1 MRATG
6 NAEKSRDYGRISGG
20 TRVTEFSG
28 VDSEMPEVYIGEN
41 VDIELVVDRVAHA
54 GGWSVE

>member
-1 MRATG
+1 
-6 NAEKSRDYGRISGG
+6 
-20 TRVTEFSG
+20 VTEFSG

>member
-1 MRATG
+1 MHATG

-28 VDSEMPEVYIGEN
+28 EEMPEVYVGEN
-41 VDIELVVDRVAHA
+41 ADV
-54 GGWSVE
+54 